1 MTHGSRHKK
10 TIRGH
15 YQNTDADNSS
25 ESPTPAQS
33 STSVCWNWF
42 SLRTAELYISCFL
55 PSHFPGSEQKKVVRL
70 YRFKDQK
77 KSWYP
82 GDLRRAVLLCT
93 DWCQNL
99 STHRYSP
106 APGPQLDSASPARQN
121 AHMMII
127 LEMKN
132 AAACSPVHKKS
143 SQKFPL
149 IKSSPLCHDIAAPV
163 MSSSSLS
170 SLLPSIL

>member
-1 MTHGSRHKK
+1 MTHGSRA
-10 TIRGH
+10 
-15 YQNTDADNSS
+15 QEDNPGTLSKHRRWQQFRVTN
-25 ESPTPAQS
+25 P

-42 SLRTAELYISCFL
+42 SLRTAELYISCF
-55 PSHFPGSEQKKVVRL
+55 FPYTSLGQSRIRWSGYIVLKIK
-70 YRFKDQK
+70 
-77 KSWYP
+77 
-82 GDLRRAVLLCT
+82 RRADILEIWGELCCCALIDVRICPLIDILQLPT
-93 DWCQNL
+93 C
-99 STHRYSP
+99 
-106 APGPQLDSASPARQN
+106 PQLDSASPARQN

-143 SQKFPL
+143 SQKFLL

-163 MSSSSLS
+163 MSSSPLS

>member
-1 MTHGSRHKK
+1 MTHGSRA
-10 TIRGH
+10 
-15 YQNTDADNSS
+15 QEDNPGTLSKHRRWQQFRVTNPS
-25 ESPTPAQS
+25 
-33 STSVCWNWF
+33 NWF
-42 SLRTAELYISCFL
+42 SLRTAELYILYFL

-77 KSWYP
+77 KSWYSEIW
-82 GDLRRAVLLCT
+82 GELCCCALIDVRICPLIDILQLPT
-93 DWCQNL
+93 C
-99 STHRYSP
+99 
-106 APGPQLDSASPARQN
+106 PQLDSASPARQN

-143 SQKFPL
+143 SQKFLL

-163 MSSSSLS
+163 MSSSPLS